1 MKHENTKVSERS
13 QSYKAT
19 LYMMPFMPNAQNS
32 EIHEDGKKIGGYQGE
47 SIETESR
54 LMAARGCGGAGMTA
68 DGHRVS
74 FYGDESAL
82 ELDRGAG
89 CLTL

>member
-1 MKHENTKVSERS
+1 MDLKRNELLIHAKAWMKHENTKVSERS

-54 LMAARGCGGAGMTA
+54 LMAARGCGGAGS
-68 DGHRVS
+68 D
-74 FYGDESAL
+74 
-82 ELDRGAG
+82 
-89 CLTL
+89 C